1 VVPRYRVIVQILYSP
16 KARHIKG
23 LYSFCTAVYRFCT
36 VIFACTENVQLKE
49 RGDFMR
55 LNLRNVPDELV
66 EQIDQRLAQLNAQ
79 KGTTMTRNKYLLT
92 VLTEYFT
99 VDNTSQL
106 RRMNSQIEDLLTVLH
121 EHVAAEQLLIYT
133 LINNGLPD
141 QKEDNHAE

>member
-1 VVPRYRVIVQILYSP
+1 
-16 KARHIKG
+16 
-23 LYSFCTAVYRFCT
+23 
-36 VIFACTENVQLKE
+36 
-49 RGDFMR
+49 MR